1 MNESKQGE
9 NMNRLLKLMLGF
21 LIVFSFATNSYSRDQ
36 IKIVGSSTVYPYATV
51 VAEKF
56 GKGGKFK
63 TPVIESTGT
72 GGGMKLFCAGVGAN
86 HPDITNASR
95 AIKPK
100 EKTLCEKNGVTDIIE
115 IVVGN
120 DGISFAH
127 SVNSPDADFTKEQLW
142 IALAAKVD
150 VDVKLVENPYKK
162 WSDIDSSLPN
172 KKIEILVA
180 PPTSGTRDA
189 WNSLVMAKGCTKTA
203 KSIYEADGKK
213 AKKECVKIREDG
225 YAVEAGENDTL
236 IVQKLTSN
244 PDAYGFFGYSYLVA
258 NKDKIKASAVN
269 GVKPSL
275 QGIQDYSYPIA
286 RPLFF
291 YVKKAHVGVIP
302 GIEEFLKEFT
312 SKKAMSNRGY
322 LAQIGLVP
330 LASDK
335 YQSTRTAALELITIN
350 LN

>member
-1 MNESKQGE
+1 MKKLNIILSVLV
-9 NMNRLLKLMLGF
+9 LL
-21 LIVFSFATNSYSRDQ
+21 VFASSVQARDQ

-51 VAEKF
+51 VAETF

-72 GGGMKLFCAGVGAN
+72 GGGMKLFCAGVGTQ

-95 AIKPK
+95 AIKSK
-100 EKTLCEKNGVTDIIE
+100 EKALCEKNGVTEIIE

-120 DGISFAH
+120 DGIAFAH
-127 SVNSPDADFTKEQLW
+127 SVNAPDADFTKEQLW
-142 IALAAKVD
+142 RALAHEVD
-150 VDVKLVENPYKK
+150 VDGKLVANPYKK
-162 WSDIDSSLPN
+162 WSDIDSSLPS

-189 WNSLVMAKGCTKTA
+189 WNSLVMGKGCSKAA
-203 KSIYEADGKK
+203 KSLYEADGKK
-213 AKKECVKIREDG
+213 AKKECAKMREDG

-258 NKDKIKASAVN
+258 NKDKVKAASIE
-269 GVKPSL
+269 GVQPSL
-275 QGIQDYSYPIA
+275 EGIQDYSYPIA

-291 YVKKAHVGVIP
+291 YVKKAHIGVVP
-302 GIEEFLKEFT
+302 GIKEFIKAFT
-312 SKKAMSNRGY
+312 SKKAMGSNGY
-322 LAQIGLVP
+322 LTDIGLVP
-330 LASDK
+330 LAKDK
-335 YQSTRTAALELITIN
+335 YKIVRTAATELQVIN
-350 LN
+350 IK

>member
-1 MNESKQGE
+1 MKKIINVF
-9 NMNRLLKLMLGF
+9 LGF
-21 LIVFSFATNSYSRDQ
+21 LIVLSFTTTSYSRDQ

-56 GKGGKFK
+56 GKSGKFK

-86 HPDITNASR
+86 HPDVTNASR

-100 EKTLCEKNGVTDIIE
+100 EIELCKKNGVTEIIE
-115 IVVGN
+115 IIVGN

-127 SVNSPDADFTKEQLW
+127 SVSAPDADFTKEQLW
-142 IALAAKVD
+142 RALAANVD
-150 VDVKLVENPYKK
+150 IDGKLLENPYKK
-162 WSDIDSSLPN
+162 WSDIDANLPN
-172 KKIEILVA
+172 KKIEILIA

-189 WNSLVMAKGCTKTA
+189 WNSLVMTKGCTKTA
-203 KSIYEADGKK
+203 KSLYESAGKK
-213 AKKECVKIREDG
+213 AKKECAKIREDG

-236 IVQKLTSN
+236 IIQKLSSN
-244 PDAYGFFGYSYLVA
+244 PDAFGFFGYSYLVA
-258 NKDKIKASAVN
+258 NKDKIKASSVD
-269 GVKPSL
+269 GVQPSL
-275 QGIQDYSYPIA
+275 EGIQDYSYPIA

-291 YVKKAHVGVIP
+291 YVKKAHVGVVP
-302 GIEEFLKEFT
+302 GLKEFLVEFT
-312 SKKAMSNRGY
+312 SKKAMGSRGY
-322 LAQIGLVP
+322 LTDIGLVP

-335 YQSTRTAALELITIN
+335 YKITRTAAKDLVTIK